1 MAAPEQVFD
10 RGAMRR
16 HQARAATR
24 LAEHDF
30 LFCEVATRVAE
41 RIGDINRHF
50 PLAIELGG
58 RAPAA
63 SRVLGQLAQVG
74 IWISARGAP
83 RGADLPGGTDDD
95 GLGLV
100 ADEEWLPFAA
110 GRADLVVCVLGLHW
124 VNDLPGAL
132 TQIRRALKP
141 DGLFMAALWGGE
153 TLGELREALLSAES
167 EIEGGA
173 SPRVSPFVDVAQ
185 AGALLQRAGFTL
197 PVADIDNLTVT
208 YPDALALMRELRGMG
223 EANAV
228 GGRRKSFSR
237 RDTLARAVAIY
248 SERFGTADGRVPAT
262 FQAIYL
268 TAWAPH
274 ASQQKPLAPGS
285 ATVSLAEALDTTEQP
300 AGDKARPR

>member
-1 MAAPEQVFD
+1 MVAPEQVFD
-10 RGAMRR
+10 RGAVRR

-30 LFCEVATRVAE
+30 LFREVATRVAE
-41 RIGDINRHF
+41 RIGDVNRRF
-50 PLAIELGG
+50 PLAIELGSH
-58 RAPAA
+58 APAT
-63 SRVLGQLAQVG
+63 SRILGQLTQVG
-74 IWISARGAP
+74 TWISAYGAP
-83 RGADLPGGTDDD
+83 RGAGRPGGQEDG

-100 ADEEWLPFAA
+100 ADEEWLPFAE
-110 GRADLVVCVLGLHW
+110 GRADLVVSVLGLHW

-132 TQIRRALKP
+132 IQIRRALRP

-153 TLGELREALLSAES
+153 TLGELRQALLSAES

-185 AGALLQRAGFTL
+185 AGALLQRAGFAL
-197 PVADIDNLTVT
+197 PVADLDSLTVT

-228 GGRRKSFSR
+228 GARRKSFSR
-237 RDTLARAVAIY
+237 RNTLARAAAIY
-248 SERFGTADGRVPAT
+248 GERFGTADGRGPAT
-262 FQAIYL
+262 FQVIYL

-274 ASQQKPLAPGS
+274 ASQQQPRRPGS
-285 ATVSLAEALDTTEQP
+285 AQTRLADALDTIEQP